1 MKKVFCTFLLAM
13 MASLVFAVPAKPG
26 LTKLLNL
33 SDGTTVRA
41 TLVGDEFAHYWLGL
55 DGKTYQAVAGT
66 ETYQVVDPQVVKQ
79 QAQVRRTRANAR
91 RMKRLAPQRVG
102 EINSITGKK
111 KGLIILVNFTDV
123 TFKSANDNEFYQRI
137 ANEEHFSEGDFQGSM
152 YDYFYAQSDGQ
163 FELTFDVIGPITVAN
178 KQSYYGGNDSNGDDK
193 HPAEMVIEALL
204 AVDSQVNFA
213 DYDWNDDK
221 EVDQVYVVYAGKG
234 EADGGA
240 ANTIWPHEWQL
251 SEAKI
256 YGDGD
261 GKQKLD
267 GVTIDTYAC
276 GQELDG
282 QTGNIAGI
290 GTMCHEFSHCLGYP
304 DFYDTDYSGGPGMGF
319 WDLMDGGSY
328 NGGGF
333 LPAGFTSYERW
344 VAGWKVPTELTVTQ
358 TVSNMKALQETG
370 SDAYIIYNPG
380 NQNEYFLLENRQL
393 TGWDA
398 GLPGKGLLIIHVD
411 YDKTVWENNQPND
424 DPSHQRMTWIAAD
437 NKYQYT
443 MYNGTKNFTREGMVN
458 DLYPYGSIN
467 AFNRNTTPAATL
479 FNANTDGS
487 YYLNSSVE
495 SITQNAD
502 GTISFSFN
510 ASAPNPDIPP
520 ATSEETIDFTSQ
532 GFTNGQVIT
541 DISGT
546 SCTITFDKGTNSTK
560 PAYYTT
566 GEAIRL
572 YGSNSMTVTSTKTV
586 VKISLTFG
594 SSDGSNDITTDVASY
609 SAGTWAGSA
618 QSVTF
623 TVGGTSGNRR
633 IQKVT
638 ISYSDGDTPAEPTLA
653 YYKNADGKKGEAL
666 KTALCGIIYNREE
679 QSYNSLLEAF
689 KTTDLRS
696 DGKLW
701 DMYSNITNYDP
712 DSNGGNSSEGAGFN
726 REHSFPSSWFND
738 KAPMYT
744 DLHHIYPAD
753 AYVNN
758 RRSNYP
764 FGETTGNTYKSA
776 NDFSKVGTCTYSG
789 YSGTVFEPNDE
800 YKGDFAR
807 TYFYMV
813 TCYEEK
819 LPDWYTNNSASRST
833 LDGTTYPGLAAWQL
847 ALLLKWAKDDP
858 VSEKETAR
866 NNAVYSIQKN
876 RNPFID
882 YPGLEQYIWG
892 TMTEDAFSYDN
903 YVGPTFVDPDPDD
916 PNPEDPTTGG
926 VNYKLVASTDQ
937 LVSGARYIIAC
948 GSKNS
953 AAGKLNSTYLEQVEI
968 QLAEDIITITDDV
981 AVFVLEGNQNDGW
994 TIKNESTGKYLYATG
1009 AKKLAEAESSEE
1021 KVWTLSTGT
1030 SGVIMT
1036 YGDYGTMLYNVSSP
1050 RFTTYTS
1057 NPTASMIQAN
1067 LYMMVTPTY
1076 ELANNG
1082 ITNSTLISSHAG
1094 ETCNVTL
1101 SGRSLY
1107 KDGAWNTLCLPF
1119 DVTITD
1125 SPLAN
1130 ATVKTLTEASID
1142 GLEVSLTFSAVEDV
1156 LEAGTPCLIKWET
1169 IGDPI
1174 VEPTFTDVTLVDK
1187 DESER
1192 TISLADD
1199 HVKFIGYYDAFGI
1212 DSSNDDIYYM
1222 TASNTLK
1229 YTAVPRTL
1237 SACRAYFQ
1245 FSAADAQTHVRDY
1258 SFSLDFE
1265 GNVATGLD
1273 SMKDNATTADACYDL
1288 TGRRIAHPTRGLY
1301 ILNGKKVI
1309 IK

>member
-1 MKKVFCTFLLAM
+1 MS
-13 MASLVFAVPAKPG
+13 SLIFAVPAKPG
-26 LTKLLNL
+26 LTKILNL

-41 TLVGDEFAHYWLGL
+41 KLVGDEFAHYWIGL
-55 DGKTYQAVAGT
+55 DGKAYHEVAGT
-66 ETYQVVDPQVVKQ
+66 GTYQVVNPKAITQRA
-79 QAQVRRTRANAR
+79 QARRNKANAH
-91 RMKRLAPQRVG
+91 RMKRLTPRRIGDFNPIIGQ
-102 EINSITGKK
+102 K
-111 KGLIILVNFTDV
+111 KGLIILVNFSDV
-123 TFKSANDNEFYQRI
+123 AFKSENDNTLYQRI
-137 ANEEHFSEGDFQGSM
+137 ANEEHFSDGDFKGSL

-163 FELTFDVIGPITVAN
+163 FELTFDVVGPVTVSHD
-178 KQSYYGGNDSNGDDK
+178 QSYYGTNNENGDDL
-193 HPAEMVIEALL
+193 HAAEMVIEALQ
-204 AVDSQVNFA
+204 AADSQVNFA
-213 DYDWNDDK
+213 DYDWNGDG
-221 EVDQVYVVYAGKG
+221 EVEQVYVVYAGMG
-234 EADGGA
+234 EADGGSET
-240 ANTIWPHEWQL
+240 TIWPHEWLL
-251 SEAKI
+251 SEAV
-256 YGDGD
+256 YDGD
-261 GKQKLD
+261 GSGAQKLD
-267 GVTIDTYAC
+267 GVIIDTYAC
-276 GQELDG
+276 GQELNAG
-282 QTGNIAGI
+282 TGEIAGI
-290 GTMCHEFSHCLGYP
+290 GTICHEFSHCLGYP
-304 DFYDTDYSGGPGMGF
+304 DFYDTDYSGGQGMGY

-328 NGGGF
+328 NGDSF

-344 VAGWKVPTELTVTQ
+344 MAGWKTPTELTSTQ
-358 TVSNMKALQETG
+358 TVSNMKALQDKG
-370 SDAYIIYNPG
+370 SDTYIIYNPG
-380 NQNEYFLLENRQL
+380 NRDEYFLLENRQL

-398 GLPGKGLLIIHVD
+398 DLPGKGLLILHVD
-411 YDKTVWENNQPND
+411 YDKSVWESNQPND
-424 DPSHQRMTWIAAD
+424 IPSHQRMTWIAAD
-437 NKYQYT
+437 NEYEYRMYDDTKYYT
-443 MYNGTKNFTREGMVN
+443 WDGMAN
-458 DLYPYGSIN
+458 DPYPFGSN
-467 AFNRNTTPAATL
+467 NVFSKSSTPAAHL

-495 SITQNAD
+495 DITQNAD
-502 GTISFSFN
+502 GTISFIFN
-510 ASAPNPDIPP
+510 ESTPDPDTP
-520 ATSEETIDFTSQ
+520 ATSSESIDFTNQ
-532 GFTNGQVIT
+532 GFTNGQSIT
-541 DISGT
+541 DIIGT
-546 SCTITFDKGTNSTK
+546 DCVLTFSKGTNSNK
-560 PAYYTT
+560 PTFYTT
-566 GEAIRL
+566 GNAIRL
-572 YGSNSMTVTSTKTV
+572 YGSNSMTITAAKTM

-594 SSDGSNDITTDVASY
+594 TGDGSNDITTDVESY
-609 SAGTWAGSA
+609 SEGNWTGSA

-623 TVGGTSGNRR
+623 TVGGSSGQRR
-633 IQKVT
+633 IKGVT
-638 ISYSDGDTPAEPTLA
+638 ITYSDSDSPSDSELA

-696 DGKLW
+696 DGTLW

-712 DSNGGNSSEGAGFN
+712 DSNGGNNSEGAGFN

-847 ALLLKWAKDDP
+847 AMLLKWAKDDP

-866 NNAVYSIQKN
+866 NNAIYSIQKN

-916 PNPEDPTTGG
+916 PNPEDPSTGG

-981 AVFVLEGNQNDGW
+981 AVFVLEGNQDDGW
-994 TIKNESTGKYLYATG
+994 TIKNESTGKYLYATD
-1009 AKKLAEAESSEE
+1009 AKKMAEAASKEG
-1021 KVWTLSTGT
+1021 KVWTLSKGK
-1030 SGVIMT
+1030 SGVVMT
-1036 YGDYGTMLYNVSSP
+1036 YGDCGTLQYNSSSP

-1057 NPTASMIQAN
+1057 SQQEAN
-1067 LYMMVTPTY
+1067 LYMMITPTY

-1094 ETCNVTL
+1094 ETCNITL
-1101 SGRSLY
+1101 SGRTLY
-1107 KDGAWNTLCLPF
+1107 KDGSWNTLCLPF
-1119 DVTITD
+1119 DMTVAD
-1125 SPLAN
+1125 SPLAD
-1130 ATVKTLTEASID
+1130 ATVKTLTDASID
-1142 GLEVSLTFSAVEDV
+1142 GLEVSLTFSTIDDV
-1156 LEAGTPCLIKWET
+1156 LEAGTPYIIKWET

-1174 VEPTFTDVTLVDK
+1174 IEPTFNDVTLVDK
-1187 DESER
+1187 DEPGR
-1192 TISLADD
+1192 TISKADG

-1212 DSSNDDIYYM
+1212 DASNDDIYYM
-1222 TASNTLK
+1222 TSNNTLK

-1245 FSAADAQTHVRDY
+1245 FSAADTQTHVRDY
-1258 SFSLDFE
+1258 SFNLDFE
-1265 GNVATGLD
+1265 GNVVNGIGTL
-1273 SMKDNATTADACYDL
+1273 KDNAVMDNACYDL
-1288 TGRRIAHPTRGLY
+1288 TGRRIATPTRGLY
-1301 ILNGKKVI
+1301 IVNGKRMI